1 MNIDKN
7 LNILNNWNEPNR
19 YKEQIMNKSN
29 TIKLKG
35 KQGQYP
41 YAKQTLQTSVSNVT
55 NLYYKATGYK
65 QKVAYEAQ
73 YDPFQIEFAD

>member
-19 YKEQIMNKSN
+19 YKEQITNKSH

-35 KQGQYP
+35 KQRQYS
-41 YAKQTLQTSVSNVT
+41 YAKQIKHDKQVS
-55 NLYYKATGYK
+55 
-65 QKVAYEAQ
+65 
-73 YDPFQIEFAD
+73 PM